1 MDISGIVLAGGRS
14 LRLGR
19 EKVSETVGNKSLL
32 ERAILR
38 LSSLVSDIIIVVA
51 TEQSFLQFI
60 DYPKLR
66 VVADVYHGKG
76 PLGGIYTG
84 LAASDSFHS
93 LVVASDMPFLNQNLL
108 SYMMHLAP
116 SFDLVIPRLGDMVE
130 PLHTVY
136 SQNCLTHI
144 EQLLRQNNLGALE
157 LISRV
162 NVRYVDVMEINRFDP
177 EHLSFFNINTEEDL
191 KKARELVTGDM
202 GDDKC

>member
-32 ERAILR
+32 ERVILR

-66 VVADVYHGKG
+66 VVADVYPGKG

>member
-1 MDISGIVLAGGRS
+1 LDISGIVLAGGRS

>member
-66 VVADVYHGKG
+66 VVADVYPGKG

>member
-66 VVADVYHGKG
+66 VVADVYPGKG

-136 SQNCLTHI
+136 SQTCLTHI